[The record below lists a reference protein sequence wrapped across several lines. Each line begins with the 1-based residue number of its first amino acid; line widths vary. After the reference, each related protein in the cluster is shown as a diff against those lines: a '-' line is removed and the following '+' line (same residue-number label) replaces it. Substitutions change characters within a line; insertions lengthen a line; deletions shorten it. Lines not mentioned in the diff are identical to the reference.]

1 MIWYA
6 LASLTPAVLLTLA
19 FVFGGPW
26 PLLALV
32 SISALVFVVDR
43 IPHGLPDAGTTG
55 RGLNLTL
62 AAVHF
67 GLLPLGIWALGVD
80 DTLTTAGKVVVF
92 IGLGLYFGQISNSN
106 AHELI
111 HTASRWPRR
120 LGAAVYS
127 SLLYGHHVSAHLRV
141 HHVHA
146 ATDADPNSAPLG
158 EGFYSYAARA
168 WRGEFL
174 AGLRADTQ
182 QRARRAEPS
191 HLPHPYVYYLTGSA
205 ATLGAAGLIAGWEGI
220 LVLLAIAF
228 YAQMQLLLSDYVQ
241 HYGLRRDV
249 RPDGRP
255 EPIGARHSWNAP
267 AWYSS
272 AMMLNAPRHSDHHMH
287 PARAFPSLRIEPATM
302 PILPRSLPVMAVLAL
317 VPPVWR
323 RVMDRRVARWQS

>member
-32 SISALVFVVDR
+32 SITALVFVVDR

-67 GLLPLGIWALGVD
+67 GLLPLGIWALGAD

-182 QRARRAEPS
+182 
-191 HLPHPYVYYLTGSA
+191 H
-205 ATLGAAGLIAGWEGI
+205 
-220 LVLLAIAF
+220 
-228 YAQMQLLLSDYVQ
+228 
-241 HYGLRRDV
+241 
-249 RPDGRP
+249 
-255 EPIGARHSWNAP
+255 
-267 AWYSS
+267 
-272 AMMLNAPRHSDHHMH
+272 
-287 PARAFPSLRIEPATM
+287 
-302 PILPRSLPVMAVLAL
+302 
-317 VPPVWR
+317 
-323 RVMDRRVARWQS
+323 